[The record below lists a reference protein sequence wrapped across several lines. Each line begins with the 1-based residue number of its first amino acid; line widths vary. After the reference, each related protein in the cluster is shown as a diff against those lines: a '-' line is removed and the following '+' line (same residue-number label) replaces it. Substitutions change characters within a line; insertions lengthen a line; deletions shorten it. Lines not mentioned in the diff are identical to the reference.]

1 MSLVLYSSCNTIV
14 AIKELSLLIS
24 VHSSYTS
31 LLVVCSMSRLY
42 FIYMLHLIKLVN
54 LFYGNG
60 PMILTDCTSSNLSI
74 RRVGIPGELVTLFI
88 DISMV
93 LSLIKCHWMRVSP
106 MESEVGGRW

>member
-74 RRVGIPGELVTLFI
+74 RRVGVPGELVSLFSN
-88 DISMV
+88 ISMV
-93 LSLIKCHWMRVSP
+93 LRSAKCCWMRVCP
-106 MESEVGGRW
+106 TESEVDERW